1 MGYNARNDEIRDNVT
16 RMRREWE
23 AQRGGWLRCGASTQR
38 FPRRATCG
46 SGPRLPPHSRQSATG
61 SLSTATVAP
70 SRPSFAQL
78 ARSTIHLAGCIWWSF
93 ERRRNTDLLR
103 HRERLRFELAAHQS
117 HPAEEDDA
125 DDQEVGQ
132 NWHSHRDVS
141 RPKCDSKYGW
151 AWPHNLCCKSHL

>member
-1 MGYNARNDEIRDNVT
+1 MDWA
-16 RMRREWE
+16 
-23 AQRGGWLRCGASTQR
+23 AATQKKLTPMAA
-38 FPRRATCG
+38 PR
-46 SGPRLPPHSRQSATG
+46 
-61 SLSTATVAP
+61 
-70 SRPSFAQL
+70 
-78 ARSTIHLAGCIWWSF
+78 ARSFVIHSSLVVTMLSPVRRSTSHLAGCIWWGF
-93 ERRRNTDLLR
+93 ERRRNADLLR

-151 AWPHNLCCKSHL
+151 AWPYNLCCKSHL